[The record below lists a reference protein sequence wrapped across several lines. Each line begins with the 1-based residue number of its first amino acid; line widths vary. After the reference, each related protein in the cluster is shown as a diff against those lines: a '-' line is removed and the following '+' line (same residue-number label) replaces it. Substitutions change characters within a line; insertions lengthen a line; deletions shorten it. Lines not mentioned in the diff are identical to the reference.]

1 MEKKSVYKNYIFNTG
16 YQIFLLIVPLITM
29 PYVSRIFGADGIGEY
44 SYAESITAI
53 FVNIAPI
60 GTVAYGRREVSYHQE
75 NREKR
80 TRIFWNVLS
89 LRVISGVL
97 CCLIYIIYLFYSNL
111 RVIPFIL
118 MINIVSSI
126 IDVSW
131 FFQGVEDFKL
141 IAVRNFIIKF
151 VMMCCIFIFVHEP
164 QDLALYALI
173 ICCSTFLGNISVFT
187 RLKKYIDRPI
197 WSLLRPFEDISTVF
211 SLFLPTLALTLAAI
225 LDKPMIG
232 WLSKDYLQ
240 SGYYDQAQKIVSVL
254 MMFITSLATVMT
266 ARVGYHFERNEMDK
280 IQDYMYQNYRFV
292 TLIAIPMCLGII
304 GVARLMIPLYL
315 GDGYEEVVSVI
326 SILCLTILV
335 IGISNVTGIQY
346 LIPTK
351 RQNLFTK
358 SILIGTVF
366 NFTFDLLLI
375 PYFGACGAVI
385 ATVFAEV
392 MINVVQLFHIRN
404 EISFVRLVIQA
415 KNYVIAG
422 GMMYVTVC
430 IINLIVLPDLCKLI
444 LMVITGMAVYGSL
457 LYLLKD
463 DFYLQCLNMVKQ
475 RLKGVLAN

>member
-16 YQIFLLIVPLITM
+16 YQVFLLLVPLITM

-44 SYAESITAI
+44 SYAESIAAI

-60 GTVAYGRREVSYHQE
+60 GTVSYGRREVSYHQDS
-75 NREKR
+75 REQR

-89 LRVISGVL
+89 LRVVSGVL
-97 CCLIYIIYLFYSNL
+97 CCLIYMIYLFHGNL
-111 RVIPFIL
+111 SVIPSIL
-118 MINIVSSI
+118 MINIISSI

-151 VMMCCIFIFVHEP
+151 VMMCCIFIFIHEP
-164 QDLALYALI
+164 QDLVLYTLI
-173 ICCSTFLGNISVFT
+173 ICGSTFLGNISIFIK
-187 RLKKYIDRPI
+187 LIKYIDKPK
-197 WSLLRPFEDISTVF
+197 WSSLRPFEDIRTVF
-211 SLFLPTLALTLAAI
+211 SLFLPTLALTLAAM

-232 WLSKDYLQ
+232 WLSQDYLQ

-292 TLIAIPMCLGII
+292 TLIAIPMCLGLMA
-304 GVARLMIPLYL
+304 VAHLLIPLYL

-326 SILCLTILV
+326 TILCLTILV
-335 IGISNVTGIQY
+335 IGINNVTGIQY

-358 SILIGTVF
+358 SVVIGAVF

-375 PYFGACGAVI
+375 PYYGACGAVV
-385 ATVFAEV
+385 ATVIAEV
-392 MINVVQLFHIRN
+392 MINAVQLFHIRN
-404 EISFVRLVIQA
+404 EISFMRIVIQA
-415 KNYVIAG
+415 RNYVLAG
-422 GMMYVTVC
+422 CIMYISVG
-430 IINLIVLPDLCKLI
+430 IINLAVLSDLGKLI
-444 LMVITGMAVYGSL
+444 LMVTTGIAVYGSL

-463 DFYLQCLNMVKQ
+463 EFYLQCLRMVKQ
-475 RLKGVLAN
+475 KLKGVLVK